1 MTRQIYDSPL
11 LFEAFVKASQY
22 IVRLN
27 GRQDLWSHLGKL
39 VVTHFP
45 AAWTAFAYR
54 DSAKEIVL
62 DNCSLAEPD
71 KTSGILTEE
80 ARLTIADVLETG
92 FLATKT
98 LYIPA
103 SSITVFLPIVS
114 EMHPPK
120 VMLVGHDG
128 AEPPLKE
135 LLNIYLAIA
144 GLAGANSER
153 MESERELI
161 RHRANLEEL
170 VKDATAELTVKAK
183 ELSRSNEDL
192 ERFAYV
198 ASHDLQEPLRA
209 ITGFLGLLK
218 IEFGTRLDDTAREY
232 INFAVEGAERMS
244 QLINDL
250 LNYSR
255 IGSREAEP
263 ASVDLNDVLSTAIA
277 NLHSS
282 IKDVNAT
289 VTHDQLP
296 TVLADYSQA
305 VQVFQ
310 NLIGNGIK
318 FRDKSR
324 PCRVH
329 VGSRWSNDGWTLW
342 VNDNGIGIPREHF
355 EKIFIVFQRLHT
367 REKYPGT
374 GIGLAICKRIVERH
388 GGRIWIE
395 SMVGE
400 GSSFFFTLPSGDE
413 RELRIA
419 ER

>member
-1 MTRQIYDSPL
+1 
-11 LFEAFVKASQY
+11 
-22 IVRLN
+22 
-27 GRQDLWSHLGKL
+27 
-39 VVTHFP
+39 
-45 AAWTAFAYR
+45 
-54 DSAKEIVL
+54 
-62 DNCSLAEPD
+62 LAEPGAAS
-71 KTSGILTEE
+71 KILTDE

-98 LYIPA
+98 LRIPTP
-103 SSITVFLPIVS
+103 STTVFLPIVR
-114 EMHPPK
+114 EMHPHN
-120 VMLVGHDG
+120 VMLVGHEG
-128 AEPPLKE
+128 TEPLPKE

-144 GLAGANSER
+144 GLAGANFER

-209 ITGFLGLLK
+209 ITGFLGLLE
-218 IEFGTRLDDTAREY
+218 IEFGGKIDGSAREY

-244 QLINDL
+244 QLIHDL

-255 IGSREAEP
+255 IGSRGAEP
-263 ASVDLNDVLSTAIA
+263 SPVDLNDVLTTAVA

-282 IKDVNAT
+282 IKDVDAK

-310 NLIGNGIK
+310 NLIGNAIK

-324 PCRVH
+324 PCSIH
-329 VGSRWSNDGWTLW
+329 IGSRWSQGWWTLW
-342 VNDNGIGIPREHF
+342 VKDNGIGISNEHF
-355 EKIFIVFQRLHT
+355 DKIFIVFQRLHT

-395 SMVGE
+395 STVGE
-400 GSSFFFTLPSGDE
+400 GSTFFFTLPVSEAISG
-413 RELRIA
+413 
-419 ER
+419 

>member
-1 MTRQIYDSPL
+1 MTGQFYDQPL

-39 VVTHFP
+39 VATHFP

-54 DSAKEIVL
+54 DSTKEIVV

-71 KTSGILTEE
+71 AASKILTDE
-80 ARLTIADVLETG
+80 ARVTIADVLETG

-98 LYIPA
+98 IQIPA

-120 VMLVGHDG
+120 VMLIGHEG
-128 AEPPLKE
+128 TEPLSKE

-144 GLAGANSER
+144 GLAGANFAR

-170 VKDATAELTVKAK
+170 VKEATAELTVKAK

-209 ITGFLGLLK
+209 ITGFLGLLE
-218 IEFGTRLDDTAREY
+218 IEFGTKLDGSALEY

-244 QLINDL
+244 QLIHDL

-255 IGSREAEP
+255 IGSRGAEP
-263 ASVDLNDVLSTAIA
+263 APVDLNDVLTTAIA
-277 NLHSS
+277 NLYSS
-282 IKDVNAT
+282 IKDVDAK

-305 VQVFQ
+305 VQIFQ
-310 NLIGNGIK
+310 NLIGNAIK

-324 PCRVH
+324 PCSIT
-329 VGSRWSNDGWTLW
+329 VGSGRSNGSWTIW
-342 VNDNGIGIPREHF
+342 VKDNGIGIPREHF

-395 SMVGE
+395 SKVGE
-400 GSSFFFTLPSGDE
+400 GCSFFFTLPSGE
-413 RELRIA
+413 A
-419 ER
+419 H